1 MLSLKSTVLAAALVA
16 IAHADYR
23 IDPETVSEGTRGE
36 FCPSTPQISMH
47 VLTIAN

>member
-36 FCPSTPQISMH
+36 FCPSAFQISMQCMY
-47 VLTIAN
+47 